1 MIKKYILAS
10 LNIIIFL
17 ISLII
22 YIIGLLYIKPF
33 TSLKSIIIII
43 SLTAIFISSIILY
56 FNKKIKLYNIGIF
69 ITFLLNIILIYNI
82 IDLNIKYS
90 YINNLFTNKYEYI
103 EYTIYVQK
111 KNVIYSDISKLNN
124 KKIGTISN
132 NKNINAYLNNIINI
146 ECINYDNIDDLTY
159 AIENGIVQS
168 VILNKKE
175 YESIPDNKAI
185 KHKTRDIYTSKIKYN
200 K

>member
-33 TSLKSIIIII
+33 TSLKSIILII

>member
-1 MIKKYILAS
+1 M
-10 LNIIIFL
+10 
-17 ISLII
+17 
-22 YIIGLLYIKPF
+22 LL
-33 TSLKSIIIII
+33 
-43 SLTAIFISSIILY
+43 
-56 FNKKIKLYNIGIF
+56 
-69 ITFLLNIILIYNI
+69 
-82 IDLNIKYS
+82 
-90 YINNLFTNKYEYI
+90 E
-103 EYTIYVQK
+103 
-111 KNVIYSDISKLNN
+111 NVLS
-124 KKIGTISN
+124 TISN

-175 YESIPDNKAI
+175 YESIPDNKEI

>member
-10 LNIIIFL
+10 LNIIIFF

-22 YIIGLLYIKPF
+22 YIIGILYIKPF

-90 YINNLFTNKYEYI
+90 YISNLFTNKYEYI

-185 KHKTRDIYTSKIKYN
+185 KHKTRDIYSSKIKYN

>member
-10 LNIIIFL
+10 LNIIIFF

-43 SLTAIFISSIILY
+43 SLTAIFISSIIFY